1 MKIALTHPGRELWL
15 RLKALVAAV
24 SHWRIPVAKARRVV
38 GRKHHR
44 TIAFLEL
51 P

>member
-1 MKIALTHPGRELWL
+1 MKLILTHPVRDFWL
-15 RLKALVAAV
+15 RLKALVAAA
-24 SHWRIPVAKARRVV
+24 HWPCASVKARRVT
-38 GRKHHR
+38 RPKHQR